1 VRLLIKNGRVID
13 PDSQVDDTLDIL
25 IDRGKFAEIKPKI
38 EGDGFKIIDAS
49 RLVVAPGFIDMHVH
63 LRQPGQ
69 EDKETIKTGSLA
81 AAKGGFTSIA
91 CMPNTE
97 PVNDSRD
104 VTEFILAEAKRNAV
118 VNVFPIA
125 AITRGLDGEEI
136 TDMVDLHNAGAIAFS
151 DDGHPVENSLV
162 MRRALEYS
170 RLADA
175 VIIDHCEDRQLSA
188 GGIMHEGI
196 TSLKLGIKAIPAS
209 AEEIMVARD
218 IILAKETKT
227 RIHIAHL
234 SVRGAVDLLKWAKQ
248 QGIDVTAEVTPH
260 HLFLTDTAL
269 ESFDTNLKV
278 NPPIRSEQDRKAL
291 IQAISEGWIDVIAT
305 DHAPHTPDEKDV
317 ELDQAPFGINGLET
331 AVPLLLDKLVNKNIL
346 SLEKFIVMISIN
358 PAKILGLKNKGKIC
372 VGADADLTLLNLH
385 QEVVVDTNQFLSK
398 SRNSPFNG
406 WKLKGAPV
414 MTIVGGKIVYS

>member
-1 VRLLIKNGRVID
+1 MRLLIKNGRVID